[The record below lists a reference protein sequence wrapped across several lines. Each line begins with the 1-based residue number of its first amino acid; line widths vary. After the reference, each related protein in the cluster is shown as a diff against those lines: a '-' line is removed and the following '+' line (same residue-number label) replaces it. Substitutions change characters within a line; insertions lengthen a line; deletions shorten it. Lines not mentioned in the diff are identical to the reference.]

1 MNELNKFSDIE
12 VKYENSP
19 FRILHITLHCIDIH
33 DNSQIKYIKYQFTT
47 PPVSCRI
54 KYITYTVLNFSLWV
68 IYYTSICFKNEQAMQ
83 LTTTMLNNIK
93 QGLNFASPFMPRKKI
108 KSRNLDRLKDLLLS

>member
-1 MNELNKFSDIE
+1 MNELKKFSDIE

-54 KYITYTVLNFSLWV
+54 KYITYTVRYSISPSEL
-68 IYYTSICFKNEQAMQ
+68 YTV
-83 LTTTMLNNIK
+83 
-93 QGLNFASPFMPRKKI
+93 PVYV
-108 KSRNLDRLKDLLLS
+108 LKTNKLCS